1 MAVPV
6 FSKIG
11 TKLFVSSVMS
21 VHSVSSVHGC
31 YLSYVRLIPSCL
43 CLQYC
48 LSIHSLRPIAVPVFG
63 KIGTKLFVSS
73 VMSVHSVSSVH
84 GCSCLRQDW
93 YQAVCVFSNVCRFS
107 LFHPWL
113 YLSSVRLVPSCLSLP
128 SMAVHVLCKICT
140 KLFVS
145 SVMSVHSLR
154 SMAVCVFSNV
164 FSNVCPFPSVRS
176 CTMAVCVFSNVC
188 PCPDP
193 PWLFVSSVMSVPWLF
208 VSSVMSVPWLFSL
221 Q

>member
-1 MAVPV
+1 MAVTV
-6 FSKIG
+6 LCKIG
-11 TKLFVSSVMS
+11 TKLFVTSV
-21 VHSVSSVHGC
+21 
-31 YLSYVRLIPSCL
+31 L
-43 CLQYC
+43 
-48 LSIHSLRPIAVPVFG
+48 
-63 KIGTKLFVSS
+63 
-73 VMSVHSVSSVH
+73 SVHSVSSVH

-154 SMAVCVFSNV
+154 SMAVPV
-164 FSNVCPFPSVRS
+164 FSNVCPFSSVRIIYGCS
-176 CTMAVCVFSNVC
+176 CRQYDLYHGCSC
-188 PCPDP
+188 RQYD
-193 PWLFVSSVMSVPWLF
+193 LDHG
-208 VSSVMSVPWLFSL
+208 
-221 Q
+221 